1 MLSND
6 MGMGGGAEEQI
17 IALTYA
23 LQSRGW
29 KPMIVSLVPPSPM
42 PADFAAHGIPLL
54 HLGMSRGIP
63 DPRSI
68 YRLARIIGQFRPNVV
83 HSHMPHANL
92 LARLVRLIQPFPVQI
107 GTLHAMNM
115 AGVDR
120 DHAVIY
126 ETAHCLTEPLTDCT
140 TAICHAAAEHYVR
153 VHAVRASKLKVIP
166 NGINS
171 AAYENNPAYRQRLRN
186 ELGLEDRFVWV
197 AVGRLETVKA
207 YPTLLRAFASLLDR
221 STTLLIC
228 GEGSLAAELRAL
240 ATQLHIAER
249 VKFLGLRRDIPEIL
263 SAADG
268 FVLSSDSEGLPL
280 VLLQAAAA
288 GLPIV
293 TTDVGG
299 NSEAVVD
306 GVNGFLS
313 RAGDSESF
321 AQAMKRVQNSP
332 AADRAILGRA
342 GVARVAANFE
352 LQRIVDR
359 WEQLYSVVGVG
370 KGPPFS
376 RRF

>member
-83 HSHMPHANL
+83 HSHMPHAKL
-92 LARLVRLIQPFPVQI
+92 LSRLVRLIQPFPVQI

-126 ETAHCLTEPLTDCT
+126 ETAHCLTEPQTDCT

-166 NGINS
+166 HGINS